1 MPQELSG
8 TENNAAA
15 ENTLNKNNGTS
26 VPAIEIKNLTVK
38 REGQTVLDSV
48 SLNIEEGQSYAI
60 IGPNGGGKTTFLKS
74 ILGLIKPDSGSVK
87 IYGEV
92 PAVNRYLL
100 GYVPQ
105 FHTFDFSYPISVR
118 DMVLTGRLGH
128 IKGIRR
134 KYSDEDR
141 KSAEEAMKTLG
152 ILHLADRTLNDL
164 SGGEQQRAIIA
175 RAIVGNPKV
184 LLLDEPTVYVDSPT
198 EEKFHDIL
206 VELHKKMTVI
216 MVTHDIGVISSG
228 VDVIACLNVK
238 MFTHYTA
245 EITGDMIRNT
255 YKCPVDLIAHGLAHR
270 VLHDHSAPE
279 GDAADSADGDKVH
292 CGCGHSGGNN
302 GGRP

>member
-15 ENTLNKNNGTS
+15 ENTRNKNNGTS

-87 IYGEV
+87 IYGEA

-279 GDAADSADGDKVH
+279 GDATDSADGDKVH
-292 CGCGHSGGNN
+292 CGCGHGGGNK

>member
-48 SLNIEEGQSYAI
+48 SLYIEEGQSYAI
-60 IGPNGGGKTTFLKS
+60 IGPIGGGKTTFLKS

-292 CGCGHSGGNN
+292 CGCGHGGNN

>member
-15 ENTLNKNNGTS
+15 ENTRNKNNGTS

-87 IYGEV
+87 IYGEA

-292 CGCGHSGGNN
+292 CGCGHGSGNN